1 MRVEVKNLVRHFSRV
16 KAVDD
21 VSFAFGHGEVV
32 GFVGPNGAG
41 KTTTMRIMATL
52 DEPTSGDVF
61 IDGVSVLDYPEAGR
75 RQIGYMPDAL
85 PEHADMTA
93 HEYVDFFGRAFGLHG
108 AALSRAVEEVEAFT
122 GVGVIRD
129 KTLKNL
135 SKGMKQRVSL
145 ARAMVHQPPLLIMDE
160 PANGLDP
167 RARIELRELVRAL
180 AESGKAILIS
190 SHILT
195 ELSEMCSS
203 VVIIERG
210 RLAGHGTL
218 ASLTS
223 NNGENLRRVLARPLG
238 QTPEQLLRALLELP
252 GVVRAHVSADGCVA
266 EIAGGEDEVAAVLT
280 ALVQRGVRLVEFRQE
295 QADLEDVFM
304 TVTKG
309 DLA

>member
-1 MRVEVKNLVRHFSRV
+1 MRIEVRKLARHFNRV

-21 VSFAFGHGEVV
+21 VTFAFGDGEVV

-52 DEPTSGDVF
+52 DDPTSGDVLL
-61 IDGVSVLDYPEAGR
+61 DGVSLLDYPEYGR
-75 RQIGYMPDAL
+75 RRIGYMPDAL

-93 HEYVDFFGRAFGLHG
+93 HEYVDFFGRAFGLRG
-108 AALSRAVEEVEAFT
+108 KGLREAVEEVEAFT
-122 GVGVIRD
+122 GLTGIRD
-129 KTLKNL
+129 KTLKAL

-145 ARAMVHQPPLLIMDE
+145 ARALVHRPDLLIMDE

-167 RARIELRELVRAL
+167 RARIELRELVKVL
-180 AESGKAILIS
+180 AESGKAILVS

-210 RLAGHGTL
+210 RLVGNGTIDAL
-218 ASLTS
+218 SHRERASQ
-223 NNGENLRRVLARPLG
+223 RVLVRPL
-238 QTPEQLLRALLELP
+238 ELAAAELLKVLLELP
-252 GVVRAHVSADGCVA
+252 GVTQASVRGEACAA
-266 EIAGGEDEVAAVLT
+266 EIAGGNAEASAVLT
-280 ALVQRGVRLVEFRQE
+280 ALVRREIRLLEFRQE
-295 QADLEDVFM
+295 QVDLEDVFM

>member
-1 MRVEVKNLVRHFSRV
+1 MRVEIRNLVRHFGNV

-21 VSFAFGHGEVV
+21 VSFAFGDGDVV

-41 KTTTMRIMATL
+41 KTTTMRILATL
-52 DEPTSGDVF
+52 DEPTAGEVLL
-61 IDGVSVLDYPEAGR
+61 DGVSILDYPEQGR
-75 RQIGYMPDAL
+75 CRVGYMPDAL

-93 HEYVDFFGRAFGLHG
+93 HEYVDFFGRAFGLRG
-108 AALSRAVEEVEAFT
+108 TALREAVGEVETFT
-122 GVGVIRD
+122 GLNGIRD
-129 KTLKNL
+129 KTLKAL

-145 ARAMVHQPPLLIMDE
+145 ARALVHRPDLLIMDE

-167 RARIELRELVRAL
+167 RARIELRELVKVL
-180 AESGKAILIS
+180 AESGKTILVS

-210 RLAGHGTL
+210 RLVGNGTVHAL
-218 ASLTS
+218 A
-223 NNGENLRRVLARPLG
+223 NAEREVQRVLVRPL
-238 QTPEQLLRALLELP
+238 ELAADALCRLLLELP
-252 GVVRAHVSADGCVA
+252 GVTQARTQGDACAVEV
-266 EIAGGEDEVAAVLT
+266 AGGRAEVSAVLT
-280 ALVQRGVRLVEFRQE
+280 ELVRREIRILEFRQV

-309 DLA
+309 ELA